1 MIRFRYKMTCFVVI
15 MHKNRAEASHFVLLC
30 GYFIAVTNYGTGA
43 PVASDGR
50 KASKN
55 RGH

>member
-15 MHKNRAEASHFVLLC
+15 MHTTRAEASPFVVLC
-30 GYFIAVTNYGTGA
+30 GYFVAVTNSGSGA

-50 KASKN
+50 NAGPN